1 MSTDRT
7 DRPTDAQLA
16 AILGMKNPGP
26 PPPPMALA
34 DIVEHL
40 GWTFA
45 ETLTDLWALRQSI
58 DAHVPADRLDA
69 VVAEATRLAALV
81 DEAFELIGTLSV
93 DAGLTGLRN
102 HRS

>member
-1 MSTDRT
+1 MST

-26 PPPPMALA
+26 PLPPMALA

-45 ETLTDLWALRQSI
+45 ETMTDLWALRGSI
-58 DAHVPADRLDA
+58 DAHVSADRLDA
-69 VVAEATRLAALV
+69 VVAEAARLAALV
-81 DEAFELIGTLSV
+81 DEALELIGTLSV